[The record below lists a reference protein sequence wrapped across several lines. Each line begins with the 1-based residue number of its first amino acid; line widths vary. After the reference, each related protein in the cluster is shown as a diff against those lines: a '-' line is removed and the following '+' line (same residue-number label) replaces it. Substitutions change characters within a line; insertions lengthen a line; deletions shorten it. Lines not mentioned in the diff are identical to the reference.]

1 MFLILF
7 KSFHMLTSNHEFL
20 NSLSDKLQTANRTV
34 VLEKKREREEIEERV
49 MCLEA
54 TLNSRKKFEADAM

>member
-1 MFLILF
+1 
-7 KSFHMLTSNHEFL
+7 MLTSNHEFL

-54 TLNSRKKFEADAM
+54 SLNSRKKFEADAM